1 MWNVETIFH
10 FYTGNRF
17 VTVHLSHASCS
28 SRARCNV
35 CVWVCVW
42 ACRRIS
48 ADQRASDHHLHQLQL
63 IRHPIYS
70 HHSLISFVR
79 SLFVVLDVWCSR
91 LQSCSCSRGLCIPD
105 SSRHFGCALD
115 SSRHFRTPLHS
126 THLTIKVPS
135 LLSWFCEPAPI
146 FLTGGLIKS
155 IYSHTVSAF
164 LSWQNDLTVQWKQR
178 VALPDRWMTSWAA
191 AYSVWILRKGT
202 SAIQL
207 ALFRL

>member
-1 MWNVETIFH
+1 M
-10 FYTGNRF
+10 
-17 VTVHLSHASCS
+17 
-28 SRARCNV
+28 
-35 CVWVCVW
+35 W

-164 LSWQNDLTVQWKQR
+164 LSWHSQHVKNHLAEIRRLDTQQGSR
-178 VALPDRWMTSWAA
+178 HE
-191 AYSVWILRKGT
+191 
-202 SAIQL
+202 SAIKRCSTCVMYASL
-207 ALFRL
+207 TTLCSTRCRDTLHWSR

>member
-1 MWNVETIFH
+1 M
-10 FYTGNRF
+10 
-17 VTVHLSHASCS
+17 
-28 SRARCNV
+28 
-35 CVWVCVW
+35 CVW

-164 LSWQNDLTVQWKQR
+164 LSWQYKPQTSDTSNTCSRVSNCNPLLVKCTEVIFLLQQNIISKAFIFHFQR
-178 VALPDRWMTSWAA
+178 N
-191 AYSVWILRKGT
+191 
-202 SAIQL
+202 
-207 ALFRL
+207 

>member
-1 MWNVETIFH
+1 M
-10 FYTGNRF
+10 
-17 VTVHLSHASCS
+17 
-28 SRARCNV
+28 
-35 CVWVCVW
+35 W

-105 SSRHFGCALD
+105 SSRHFGCVLD

-126 THLTIKVPS
+126 THLTCEVPS

-164 LSWQNDLTVQWKQR
+164 LS
-178 VALPDRWMTSWAA
+178 
-191 AYSVWILRKGT
+191 
-202 SAIQL
+202 
-207 ALFRL
+207 